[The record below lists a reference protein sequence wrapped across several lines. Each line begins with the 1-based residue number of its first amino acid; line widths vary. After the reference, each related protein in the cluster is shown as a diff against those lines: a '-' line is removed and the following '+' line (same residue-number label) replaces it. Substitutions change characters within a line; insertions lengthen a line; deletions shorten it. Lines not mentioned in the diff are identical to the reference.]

1 MNENVNVN
9 ENIIKELK
17 LLKNNAYQVNYSLTM
32 NSLSL
37 ILIDDFSLIIKVI
50 KSKLEEIQ

>member
-1 MNENVNVN
+1 MNVNENVN

-37 ILIDDFSLIIKVI
+37 ILIDDFSLIVKVI

>member
-32 NSLSL
+32 NSLSQ
-37 ILIDDFSLIIKVI
+37 ILIDALV
-50 KSKLEEIQ
+50 